1 MAAKESVMLLDEI
14 TADYNW
20 NCRSKTRAT
29 SESEHVSLDDGD
41 PATPGVQGIRDSFEL
56 VGQDTPVDVR
66 FDGKKYHLV
75 TGFRRFT
82 AAKLLQKDKKNIA
95 GLKGGEI
102 RVRDHGNMS
111 EEDARSLNL
120 RENVTRENL
129 VGPDLAFG
137 VKKLQEANK
146 DVTAKQIAAK
156 LGKSYAHIQN
166 LLNIG
171 KKVKATVQTKWR
183 EAPVRAVSI
192 ADMLTIAELTED
204 KQEAEYDRLASSK
217 AETTKGR
224 DAWKMTARKK
234 AEAIGFMLG
243 ELEREKFLKKNPN
256 HSFQE
261 YIRNI
266 LKFKTKTPEGKKVG
280 VNVEASIAKACEAG
294 YNKGLLPPEETAVEQ
309 EEVDDEA

>member
-1 MAAKESVMLLDEI
+1 MVLSLDDI

-29 SESEHVSLDDGD
+29 SESEHPSLDDGD

-56 VGQDTPVDVR
+56 VGQDTPIDVR
-66 FDGKKYHLV
+66 FDGKKYLLV
-75 TGFRRFT
+75 TGFRRYT
-82 AAKLLQKDKKNIA
+82 AAKLLQKDKKTIH
-95 GLKGGEI
+95 GLKVGEI
-102 RVRDHGNMS
+102 RARDHGNMS

-129 VGPDLAFG
+129 VGPDLAYG
-137 VKKLQEANK
+137 VMKLQEANK

-171 KKVKATVQTKWR
+171 KKVKASVRTKWR
-183 EAPVRAVSI
+183 DAPTKAVSI
-192 ADMLTIAELTED
+192 ADMISIAELTED

-217 AETTKGR
+217 ADSVKGR
-224 DAWKMTARKK
+224 DAWKMTAKKK
-234 AEAIGFMLG
+234 AEAIGFMIG
-243 ELEREKFLKKNPN
+243 ELEREKFLKKMPN
-256 HSFQE
+256 AGFQE

-280 VNVEASIAKACEAG
+280 VGVEKAIAAACEAG
-294 YNKGLLPPEETAVEQ
+294 YHKGLEEPIIPDVEA

>member
-1 MAAKESVMLLDEI
+1 MAKESVMLLDEI

-75 TGFRRFT
+75 TGFRRYT
-82 AAKLLQKDKKNIA
+82 AAKLLQKDKKTIA
-95 GLKGGEI
+95 GLKIGEI
-102 RVRDHGNMS
+102 RVKDHANMS

-129 VGPDLAFG
+129 VGPDLAYG
-137 VKKLQEANK
+137 VKKLHEANK
-146 DVTAKQIAAK
+146 DVTAKQLAAK
-156 LGKSYAHIQN
+156 LGKSYAHMQN

-171 KKVKATVQTKWR
+171 KKVKASVQTKWR
-183 EAPVRAVSI
+183 ESPTRPISI
-192 ADMLTIAELTED
+192 ADMLVVAELTED
-204 KQEAEYDRLASSK
+204 KQEAEYDRLASTK
-217 AETTKGR
+217 AESTKGR
-224 DAWKMTARKK
+224 DAWKMTAKKK
-234 AEAIGFMLG
+234 AEAIGFMIG
-243 ELEREKFLKKNPN
+243 ELEREKFLKKAPN
-256 HSFQE
+256 ATFQD

-266 LKFKTKTPEGKKVG
+266 LKFKVKTPEGKKVG
-280 VNVEASIAKACEAG
+280 VNVEKAIATACEQG
-294 YNKGLLPPEETAVEQ
+294 YMKGLQPPEIPETEP
-309 EEVDDEA
+309 EEVDDDA